1 MVDLDNINIKET
13 IKKIIVM
20 ATPEAKNLTDEQL
33 FDGNRMTLLGYSLY
47 YKANYGFARISR
59 ENHLDN
65 EIAIAYG
72 HIKDCCTEVFSP
84 YNNYYSDIGTS
95 KFDFGVFKQFD
106 LYYANGQYNRVT
118 IIDKNLHNLLTM
130 FEHKYDFVEKVLLKK

>member
-1 MVDLDNINIKET
+1 MVDFDKINIKEI

-20 ATPEAKNLTDEQL
+20 ATPEAKDLTDEQL

-47 YKANYGFARISR
+47 YKANCGFARVSR
-59 ENHLDN
+59 ENLNN
-65 EIAIAYG
+65 EIVIAYG

-84 YNNYYSDIGTS
+84 YNNYYSDIGVA